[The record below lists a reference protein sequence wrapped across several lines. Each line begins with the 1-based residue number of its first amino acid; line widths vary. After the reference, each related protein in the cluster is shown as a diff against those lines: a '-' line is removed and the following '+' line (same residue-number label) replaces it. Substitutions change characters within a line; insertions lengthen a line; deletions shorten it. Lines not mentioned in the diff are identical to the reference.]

1 MALAEA
7 FYGAVLGWSFTPGS
21 SPPGRQIEGVT
32 PMSGLFQADTPGV
45 VLAYRVDDIHAAVA
59 KVGELSGTASPVE
72 ERPNGLSADS
82 ADSADNCVDDQG
94 TVFHLLQLP
103 T

>member
-1 MALAEA
+1 
-7 FYGAVLGWSFTPGS
+7 
-21 SPPGRQIEGVT
+21 
-32 PMSGLFQADTPGV
+32 MSGLFQADTPGV

-59 KVGELSGTASPVE
+59 KVGELSGTASPVA
-72 ERPNGLSADS
+72 ERPNGLS